1 MLQVLAATPAEIS
14 GVLAGGAALI
24 ASVVAFIKF
33 GLGERG
39 TLTITQAQGAN
50 TILNSALESLNK
62 ELERKQDT
70 IDSLER
76 ERDAL
81 KLAVNAYQKNEENV
95 LAAFRDRTAL
105 AEFRQVDTKALDA
118 YRENDKSDESVD

>member
-1 MLQVLAATPAEIS
+1 MLHLFAATPAEIS
-14 GVLAGGAALI
+14 GVLAGGAALM
-24 ASVVAFIKF
+24 ASIIAFIKF

-62 ELERKQDT
+62 ELERKQDM
-70 IDSLER
+70 IESLER

-81 KLAVNAYQKNEENV
+81 KVAVTAYQKNEENV
-95 LAAFRDRTAL
+95 LAAFRDKTDL
-105 AEFRQVDTKALDA
+105 AEFRRVDAKAL
-118 YRENDKSDESVD
+118 EGFGDKSDETDG